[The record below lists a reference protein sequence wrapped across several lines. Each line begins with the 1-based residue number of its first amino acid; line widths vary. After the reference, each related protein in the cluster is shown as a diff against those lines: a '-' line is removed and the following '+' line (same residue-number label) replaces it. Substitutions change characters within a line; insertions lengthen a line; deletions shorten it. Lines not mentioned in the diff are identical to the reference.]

1 MLMSGQEEDFYE
13 LDEELIERD
22 SPPAAKI
29 DNYQYYM
36 FGVGVVLLFYFFTRH
51 NKLKLNV

>member
-13 LDEELIERD
+13 LDEELIDRD
-22 SPPAAKI
+22 SPPLAKI

-36 FGVGVVLLFYFFTRH
+36 FGVGIVLLFYFFMSH